1 MKFPPVVCAALVLC
15 SCGPVVDSVVITG
28 DGFASGDLAGFYAA
42 ERAFVESFFA
52 GTEDEGPA
60 LRLVSRDG
68 ARGPFIVM
76 ELVSSWI
83 EGGEKALGAFD
94 APDTFDAPE
103 GFDGIPLSLAWF
115 VPKDNALSGR
125 TGTSLADCLSGGEAL
140 VPLSDLKPPDIAL
153 RVDGLSVEDEGYPL
167 VRLRALRV
175 RMDSGEEGRPVRG
188 RAASRI
194 AKKIEALTALIRETP
209 SSLPRTAPRVT
220 WIAAGGDVMLDRG
233 AGGILFDEGPAGIFG
248 GTAEKLAGSDLA
260 LINLEGCVSSRGEKV
275 SKSFNFRFEP
285 KTAKALAGAGIDAVL
300 VANNHIYDY
309 GESAFLDTL
318 AHLKDARLG
327 ILGAGLSD
335 EEASRP
341 AVFEAD
347 GTEIRVYGLA
357 SYPRERNGWDGLSVA
372 AEREKA
378 GILHAGK
385 GGAEKLVARFSENR
399 DGAPPLCVVLFHGG
413 WEWSRRPDEA
423 TRRLYTDL
431 VKSGAD
437 LVIGSH
443 PHVVQG
449 FEWIEGKAVFWS
461 LGNYVF
467 GGMENTDG
475 GEEGLFITLGYAG
488 NRLVY
493 FEPFA
498 LSLTHTRTDI
508 APAGELETFYRLSR
522 ELQNTEDDNE

>member
-1 MKFPPVVCAALVLC
+1 MKFPPVFCAALIVC
-15 SCGPVVDSVVITG
+15 SCGPVVDYVVITD
-28 DGFASGDLAGFYAA
+28 DGFASGDASGFYAA

-52 GTEDEGPA
+52 EREKEEKDGGPVF
-60 LRLVSRDG
+60 RLVSRDG
-68 ARGPFIVM
+68 TEGPLIVL
-76 ELVSSWI
+76 ELVSSWA
-83 EGGEKALGAFD
+83 EGGEDAFD
-94 APDTFDAPE
+94 A
-103 GFDGIPLSLAWF
+103 FDGIPLSLAWF

-125 TGTSLADCLSGGEAL
+125 TGTSLDLCLGGGETL
-140 VPLSDLKPPDIAL
+140 VPLSGLKPPDIAL
-153 RVDGLSVEDEGYPL
+153 RVDGLSVEDKEYPL
-167 VRLRALRV
+167 VRVRGLRV
-175 RMDSGEEGRPVRG
+175 RADAGAGKRPPNR
-188 RAASRI
+188 RAASRA
-194 AKKIEALTALIRETP
+194 AKKIGALETLIREAP
-209 SSLPRTAPRVT
+209 SSLPRTAPRIT
-220 WIAAGGDVMLDRG
+220 WIASGGDVMLDRG
-233 AGGILFDEGPAGIFG
+233 AGGILFDEGPAGVFG

-260 LINLEGCVSSRGEKV
+260 LVNLEGCVSVRGEKV
-275 SKSFNFRFEP
+275 GKSFNFRFEP

-309 GESAFLDTL
+309 GETAFLDTL
-318 AHLKDARLG
+318 AHLEDAHLG
-327 ILGAGLSD
+327 VLGAGRND
-335 EEASRP
+335 DAASRP

-385 GGAEKLVARFSENR
+385 GGAEKLAARFLEDR
-399 DGAPPLCVVLFHGG
+399 DGKPAVHVVLFHGG
-413 WEWSRRPDEA
+413 AEWSRQPDQA

-449 FEWIEGKAVFWS
+449 FEWIDGKAVFWS

-475 GEEGLFITLGYAG
+475 GEEGLFVTLGYLG
-488 NRLVY
+488 NHLVY
-493 FEPFA
+493 FEPYA

-508 APAGELETFYRLSR
+508 APREELETFYRLSR
-522 ELQNTEDDNE
+522 ELQKHGENTEDGNE